1 MEDCTRLDIINAG
14 NLEKKIS
21 TKKSIKPKKTKSDA
35 WTSELKNS
43 LSSNWTEK
51 ANGVNHTTSC
61 DSTKLSVTLKKDTE
75 TNLYGYSI
83 SCNTIKEGVGF
94 SSNDL
99 TKTLE
104 GVKTS
109 IEQVIKSLTSASLS
123 CTHEINLIKN
133 KALSNES
140 SQEIKTNNTLEEH
153 ISLDDISNP
162 ST

>member
-1 MEDCTRLDIINAG
+1 M
-14 NLEKKIS
+14 
-21 TKKSIKPKKTKSDA
+21 
-35 WTSELKNS
+35 
-43 LSSNWTEK
+43 SSNWTEK
-51 ANGVNHTTSC
+51 ANGVNYTTSC
-61 DSTKLSVTLKKDTE
+61 DGSKLSVTLNKNTE

-109 IEQVIKSLTSASLS
+109 IDQIIKSLTAASLS

-133 KALSNES
+133 KDISNES

-153 ISLDDISNP
+153 ISLDDVKNP
-162 ST
+162 SI